1 MKAIAP
7 GISGAKPAF
16 FGLLLIDHAFLFL
29 ISLGTG
35 ILQRRG
41 IMRPKGRGHA
51 VSRGQSGGASL
62 VQRRCSRGGGL
73 SSGGIPRRVTGA
85 VERGLPWWEKPGS
98 GHYNS
103 VYRGTKWVLVFP
115 PTVHSTSRPC
125 WTRNRLHPCRME
137 LGEDTPRA
145 PSLSVSHT
153 ASTQKLPIRRAPSG
167 AAG

>member
-1 MKAIAP
+1 MKSIAP

-16 FGLLLIDHAFLFL
+16 FGLLLIDHTFFSL

-41 IMRPKGRGHA
+41 IMRPKGRRHA

-73 SSGGIPRRVTGA
+73 SSGGSPRGSQ
-85 VERGLPWWEKPGS
+85 EPWSEGYHGGKSQAAATTTASTEEPS
-98 GHYNS
+98 GC
-103 VYRGTKWVLVFP
+103 LF
-115 PTVHSTSRPC
+115 SRPQS
-125 WTRNRLHPCRME
+125 TVQAARAGQERLHPCGME

-167 AAG
+167 AVG